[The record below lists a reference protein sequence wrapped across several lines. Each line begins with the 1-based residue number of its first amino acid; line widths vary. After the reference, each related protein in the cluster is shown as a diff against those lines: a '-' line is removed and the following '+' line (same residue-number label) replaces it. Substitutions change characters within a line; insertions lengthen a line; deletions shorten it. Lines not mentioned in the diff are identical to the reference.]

1 MKNKFLKASYNLMAA
16 LVLTILVAG
25 PYATP
30 TQASGELLKAPD
42 TELQQLNGC
51 AQYDYCMF

>member
-25 PYATP
+25 PTATH
-30 TQASGELLKAPD
+30 ASGELTKGAD
-42 TELQQLNGC
+42 TDMQQLHGGC
-51 AQYDYCMF
+51 QSDFCAY

>member
-25 PYATP
+25 PHATH
-30 TQASGELLKAPD
+30 ASGELLKGAD
-42 TELQQLNGC
+42 TEMLQPNGDCQHSIC
-51 AQYDYCMF
+51 AY